1 MGHAGKSYVRNQ
13 PKMNK
18 GVANLRLGGMH
29 LNRICIS
36 LKFGQLNH
44 VWMAHLRPGLG
55 GHVGEVSS
63 WEIRQVI
70 PGPESTCKPLGLF
83 GDVAQ
88 RIRTQFSSPELV
100 LKIRRGL
107 TSQWWLAVKWT
118 MLLHRISIPWVPIN
132 PHLGPRVHGAAAA
145 PENHGKFSS
154 A

>member
-1 MGHAGKSYVRNQ
+1 MALLSFSFLDVIFPRCFWKFTNKAGLEGLCYLV
-13 PKMNK
+13 P
-18 GVANLRLGGMH
+18 
-29 LNRICIS
+29 
-36 LKFGQLNH
+36 GQLNH
-44 VWMAHLRPGLG
+44 VWMALLRPGLG

-83 GDVAQ
+83 GDIAQ
-88 RIRTQFSSPELV
+88 RIRTQFSSLELV
-100 LKIRRGL
+100 LKIRWGL

-145 PENHGKFSS
+145 PENHGKFSP